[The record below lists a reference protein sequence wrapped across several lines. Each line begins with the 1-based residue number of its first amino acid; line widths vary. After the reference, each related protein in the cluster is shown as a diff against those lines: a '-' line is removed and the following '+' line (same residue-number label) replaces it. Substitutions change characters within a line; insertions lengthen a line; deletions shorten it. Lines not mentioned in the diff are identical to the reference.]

1 MSRWLAWTPLLV
13 LILVFGLFPGLI
25 FNVTDPAVQEN
36 LSECLS
42 VDLNGA
48 DKSQFDVGLC
58 ERDGID
64 VALASLGVVST
75 DGE

>member
-1 MSRWLAWTPLLV
+1 MLA
-13 LILVFGLFPGLI
+13 LILLFGLVPGLI

-42 VDLNGA
+42 VDLDGGK
-48 DKSQFDVGLC
+48 KSEFDVGLC
-58 ERDGID
+58 ERDGIEA
-64 VALASLGVVST
+64 ALASLELALSDV